1 MTTSQRDYQTSPPAV
16 ETQVTTYDV
25 TIFGNRAFEFHRN
38 KETILRFEIAI
49 NQIVDMDKLFRII
62 RTSWLTENP
71 VDGDVSEEDF
81 LSGIIFEAR
90 EVGAM
95 I

>member
-1 MTTSQRDYQTSPPAV
+1 MTTSQRGYNTSPPA

-25 TIFGNRAFEFHRN
+25 GIFGNRAFEFHRN

-71 VDGDVSEEDF
+71 VDGDVSGEGF

-90 EVGAM
+90 EAGAM